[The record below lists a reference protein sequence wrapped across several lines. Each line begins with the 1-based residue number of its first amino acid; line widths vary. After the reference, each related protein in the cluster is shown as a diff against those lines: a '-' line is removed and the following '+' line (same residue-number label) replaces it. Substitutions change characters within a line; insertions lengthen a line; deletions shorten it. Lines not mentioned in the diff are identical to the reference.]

1 MAEIRR
7 SYCGLCHPRCGLLL
21 EIENGK
27 IVKVKGDPD
36 HPIESNVNILCPD
49 ASEFCNP
56 EIGSWPHSAL
66 LCRVN
71 KED

>member
-21 EIENGK
+21 EMENGR

-36 HPIESNVNILCPD
+36 HPISRGRICQGRQGGRTMAALD
-49 ASEFCNP
+49 M
-56 EIGSWPHSAL
+56 GSGPG
-66 LCRVN
+66 
-71 KED
+71 